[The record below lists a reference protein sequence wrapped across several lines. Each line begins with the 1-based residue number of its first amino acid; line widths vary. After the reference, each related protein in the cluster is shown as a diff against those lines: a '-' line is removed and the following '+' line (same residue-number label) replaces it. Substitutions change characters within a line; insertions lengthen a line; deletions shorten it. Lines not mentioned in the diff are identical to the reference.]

1 MSEMEP
7 IKIQAV
13 NSSHE
18 GSRKDV
24 WQEGRICCLLVCK
37 YYFLHLFQSCSS
49 NALQNPVQTLKALL
63 VCMQTGKE
71 GEVFHLSQNREE
83 RISKIYEENKWVVR
97 AAQGH
102 Q

>member
-13 NSSHE
+13 NSLRE

-24 WQEGRICCLLVCK
+24 WQEGRICCLLGCK

-49 NALQNPVQTLKALL
+49 IALSNPVQTLKALL
-63 VCMQTGKE
+63 VCMQAGKN
-71 GEVFHLSQNREE
+71 GEVFHGPQNQEE
-83 RISKIYEENKWVVR
+83 RFSKI
-97 AAQGH
+97 
-102 Q
+102 